1 MALIILISENSVND
15 RTRGGSVATADL
27 LLHPVRL
34 RIVQTLLGHR
44 ALTTGELA
52 GELAD
57 VPTATLY
64 RQVATLAE
72 AGVLEVVGE
81 RRARGA
87 VERTYRL
94 VVEAASVTGRD
105 AAGMTV
111 DEHRRAFATFV
122 AGLLG
127 DFDRYLDR
135 SAGAPDAVRDRVGY
149 RQAAVWL
156 TDEELDGLIAE
167 LRAAVTARMDR
178 GPAAGRRRRLISTV
192 LLPGDPEGPR
202 RT

>member
-1 MALIILISENSVND
+1 MAIIILISENSVND

-135 SAGAPDAVRDRVGY
+135 SGGAPDAVRDRVGY